1 MNSAQL
7 FVQCLK
13 TEGVKRIFGVP
24 GEENAAL
31 MMALEDSDI
40 EFVLTRHEQGAAFMA
55 DIHGRLTGE
64 PGVCL
69 GTLGPGATNLATG
82 VADANM
88 DRAPLVVITGQ
99 GGTERLHKESHQ
111 AMDAVAMYEPI
122 TKWASSIIHPSNVAE
137 VVHKA
142 FKLAASEKPG
152 ACMIELPED
161 VASMDAAEFDPIPRS
176 RPQRPVPATDSV
188 ATAWKL
194 IKVAKS
200 PVVLAGYGAARKGS
214 TGALRRFAESTGIG
228 VINTFMAKG
237 TIDRNSMNS
246 LFTIGLQAKDL
257 ISRALDES
265 DLVIT
270 VGYDMVEYP
279 PQLWNSD
286 CSKRIVHLD
295 FTPAEVDEN
304 YRVEVEVVGDVA
316 SALDMLN
323 ELVENE
329 PFSIDMSRQ
338 HAIRHE
344 MLAEFRAHDGDS
356 DEGPVRPQK
365 VLSDVREFL
374 GPKDI
379 VLSDVGAHKM
389 WIARHY
395 QCDEPNTCL
404 ISNGFASMGFA
415 LPGAISAQMVYPER
429 RVLAI
434 AGDGGFLMNV
444 QEMETA
450 KRLNS
455 NIVAMVWEDH
465 MYGLIAWKQDN
476 HYGRHTDLSFTNP
489 DWKLLSESFGWGYT
503 HVGGAREVNG
513 ALEKAFGESGPSL
526 IVVPIDYRENGLLT
540 ERLGQIAM
548 GI

>member
-1 MNSAQL
+1 
-7 FVQCLK
+7 
-13 TEGVKRIFGVP
+13 
-24 GEENAAL
+24 
-31 MMALEDSDI
+31 
-40 EFVLTRHEQGAAFMA
+40 
-55 DIHGRLTGE
+55 
-64 PGVCL
+64 
-69 GTLGPGATNLATG
+69 
-82 VADANM
+82 
-88 DRAPLVVITGQ
+88 
-99 GGTERLHKESHQ
+99 
-111 AMDAVAMYEPI
+111 MDAVAMFKPI
-122 TKWASSIIHPSNVAE
+122 TKWASSIIRPSNVPE

-161 VASMDAAEFDPIPRS
+161 VASMDAAELDPIPRS
-176 RPQRPVPATDSV
+176 RPLRAVPSAESV
-188 ATAWKL
+188 SIAWNL
-194 IKVAKS
+194 IKAAKS

-214 TGALRRFAESTGIG
+214 SSALRRFAESTGIG

-237 TIDRNSMNS
+237 AIDRNSMNS

-279 PQLWNSD
+279 PKLWNAD

-295 FTPAEVDEN
+295 FTPAEVDES

-316 SALDMLN
+316 SGLDMLN
-323 ELVENE
+323 ALVEKE

-344 MLAEFRAHDGDS
+344 MLAEFRAYDGDS

-374 GPKDI
+374 GPHDI

-415 LPGAISAQMVYPER
+415 LPGAISANMVYPDR
-429 RVLAI
+429 NILAI

-465 MYGLIAWKQDN
+465 AYGLIAWKQDN

-489 DWKLLSESFGWGYT
+489 DWKLLSDAFGWGYT
-503 HVGGAREVNG
+503 RVSGASGVKG

-526 IVVPIDYRENGLLT
+526 IVIPIDYRENGLLT

>member
-13 TEGVKRIFGVP
+13 TEGVTRIFGVP

-31 MMALEDSDI
+31 MMAIEESGI

-55 DIHGRLTGE
+55 DVHGRLTGE

-111 AMDAVAMYEPI
+111 AMDAVAMYKPI
-122 TKWASSIIHPSNVAE
+122 TKWASSIIRPSNVPE

-161 VASMDAAEFDPIPRS
+161 VASMDAAELDPIPRS
-176 RPQRPVPATDSV
+176 RPLRAVPSSESIHH
-188 ATAWKL
+188 AWDL
-194 IKVAKS
+194 IKSANS
-200 PVVLAGYGAARKGS
+200 PIVLAGYGAARKGS
-214 TGALRRFAESTGIG
+214 SQALRAFAESTGIG

-237 TIDRNSMNS
+237 TIDRNSLNS

-279 PQLWNSD
+279 PQLWNAD

-295 FTPAEVDEN
+295 FAPSEVDEN

-316 SALDMLN
+316 SALGMLN
-323 ELVENE
+323 ELVEQQ
-329 PFSIDMSRQ
+329 PFSIDMTRQ

-344 MLAEFRAHDGDS
+344 MLDEFRAHSGDS
-356 DEGPVRPQK
+356 DAGPVRPQK
-365 VLSDVREFL
+365 VLWDVREFL

-415 LPGAISAQMVYPER
+415 LPGAIGAHMVYPER

-465 MYGLIAWKQDN
+465 AYGLIAWKQDI
-476 HYGRHTDLSFTNP
+476 HYGRHTDLSFGNP
-489 DWKLLSESFGWGYT
+489 NWQMLAESFGWGYT
-503 HVGGAREVNG
+503 QVEGAGEVAG
-513 ALEKAFGESGPSL
+513 ALEKAFGETGPSL